1 MVSSGRSRRLKAL
14 LVLSLLLSVVQRAHA
29 TPSWMFGGLVQTLYT
44 GGSITLNSPS
54 AMVVDPAGD
63 VFVADTGNHQIVEVN
78 AYGTASVLT
87 ISGLSPAL
95 VSPTGIAID
104 GLGNLYITD
113 ADVSNSRVVK
123 VSSSGAGSVISTGAV
138 VLASPKGV
146 ALDQAGDI
154 FIADTGNNRIVEV
167 TSAGSASV
175 FAISGLTSPA
185 TLNTPMGLAVDT
197 AGNLYIADS
206 VNNRVVKVASGGTA
220 GTLVSTGELDPALNA
235 PSGVAVDRIGNIYIA
250 STGSNNIAEV
260 DTSGT
265 GTWLF
270 FSSLYMETFSLSGPL
285 GVALDV
291 FGTVYVAD
299 SGAGAG
305 HDRVLIVDR
314 ATDWPSYSSS
324 LNGSAVGFGH
334 VQLGAL
340 TGVTLTLPFVPGI
353 NFSTTTPFKVFT
365 SGVQNLDFTV
375 VTGENTNCSST
386 SDYLGCTI
394 EVQFVPTAPGL
405 RDGAVVLY
413 DENNSPIITVPLYGF
428 GDASLAVL
436 APNTGTVV
444 STGGVALNFP
454 FQIALDGAGNI
465 YDANDGGNVVKIPA
479 GGGTASVVSPSGYT
493 FGQEV
498 DGVALDGAGNL
509 YISDHLNNRIIV
521 ITPGGVAS
529 VLTISGLATAL
540 GHPTGLAFDAAGNLY
555 ISDYS
560 NGRVVEVS
568 CLLVA
573 GSTSRGIGTVIAT
586 RGYTTTSLGITGVAV
601 DSKGNIYIPD
611 GYAADPS
618 RVIKVT
624 AAGATSLLTPTGITF
639 SRPEGVTADGMD
651 NLYIADG
658 GNNRIVEITTAGVAS
673 VLAFG
678 SLPTPTTL
686 GSPFGITVDPFG
698 NLYIPDSG
706 NGRILF
712 SNVLGSALTFPS
724 TATGA
729 TSAAKTETVTNLGNQ
744 PLVFSTNPTYTANFS
759 NYSSDQN
766 PCTSS
771 TSLLAGTR
779 CDVSVVFTPQS
790 VGSLSAGITLTDN
803 TLNVPGSTQQVA
815 VSGTAFSGADATST
829 TVTVAPTSLANG
841 QAASITATVA
851 DQAHSG
857 THPTGSVSF
866 TDTLGTTTTTLS
878 SASLSSGAA
887 TLSGVVLSGVGTHTL
902 SANYAGVSGAF
913 AASSGTVTVVLSKA
927 AVTVSGPTLP
937 VAVTF
942 GQSGSVTITVTGP
955 YSTIAAPT
963 GTISYSIL
971 NSSATGVA
979 SGTPALTAGST
990 SSSATIPIPN
1000 TLASGSYTIHVT
1012 YGGDGNYGVT
1022 STATTIQLSVGQIT
1036 PTIGWNPGTTAI
1048 TYRATLGGILDASA
1062 LNGTT
1067 AVPGTFTY
1075 TATLSGGAAAAVT
1088 SASVLGAGSYTLT
1101 ATFTP
1106 TDTTTY
1112 KTVSATATLTV
1123 NQASQA
1129 ISFTPPAS
1137 PVTYGVSP
1145 ITLAASGGSSG
1156 GAVTF
1161 SVTGPATLSGNTL
1174 TITGAGTVTVTASQ
1188 AGNTNYTAATSV
1200 TATLTVNQASQTIS
1214 FTPPASPVTYGV
1226 SPITLAASG
1235 GSSGNAVTFSVTG
1248 PATLSG
1254 STLTITGAGT
1264 VEVTASQAGNT
1275 NYTAATSVTQTI
1287 VITHASASVSL
1298 VASANPILVTNAV
1311 TFTATV
1317 ASGAGTPTGSV
1328 SFIDGTTLLGAVALS
1343 SGVASYTTSSLSAA
1357 THSITAVYSG
1367 NSNSVSVTSSALAE
1381 LVQDYSLSISGSPGS
1396 GGGGNSQTVAPGGTA
1411 TYTLALGP
1419 SNGATFPAPVT
1430 LSLSGLPPGA
1440 TGSITPNILPAGSSL
1455 TNVTLS
1461 IQLPQVTARFD
1472 KKQAPNRHIPPVFW
1486 GLLLL
1491 PLAGGMRRAGKRFGR
1506 AISVLM
1512 LVVAGLTV
1520 MATLNGCGSSNGFF
1534 GQQQKTYVVTVI
1546 ATSGALSHS
1555 ANVTLTVE

>member
-1 MVSSGRSRRLKAL
+1 MVSTGRSGGLKAV
-14 LVLSLLLSVVQRAHA
+14 LVMSLLLSFVPQAHA
-29 TPSWMFGGLVQTLYT
+29 SASSMFGGLVQTLNT

-113 ADVSNSRVVK
+113 ADVSNSRVVR

-138 VLASPKGV
+138 LLASPKGV

-167 TSAGSASV
+167 TSGGSASV
-175 FAISGLTSPA
+175 LAISGLTSPA

-206 VNNRVVKVASGGTA
+206 MNNRVVKVAAGGTA
-220 GTLVSTGELDPALNA
+220 GALVSTGELDPALNA

-285 GVALDV
+285 GVALDI

-299 SGAGAG
+299 SGAAAG

-314 ATDWPSYSSS
+314 ATNWSSNSPGQYTSS
-324 LNGSAVGFGH
+324 LNKSAVGFGH
-334 VQLGAL
+334 VLLGSS
-340 TGVTLTLPFVPGI
+340 TGVTLTLPFVPQA
-353 NFSTTTPFKVFT
+353 NFSATTPFKVFT

-375 VTGENTNCSST
+375 VAGDNTNCSST
-386 SDYLGCTI
+386 SNYLGCTI
-394 EVQFVPTAPGL
+394 EVQFLPTAPGL
-405 RDGAVVLY
+405 RHGAVVLY
-413 DENNSPIITVPLYGF
+413 DSSNNPLITVPLYGF

-444 STGGVALNFP
+444 STGAVPLNFP
-454 FQIALDGAGNI
+454 FQLALDGAGNI

-479 GGGTASVVSPSGYT
+479 GGGTASVVTPTGYT

-540 GHPTGLAFDAAGNLY
+540 GHPTGLAFDGAGDLF
-555 ISDYS
+555 ISDYT

-573 GSTSRGIGTVIAT
+573 GSTSKGIGTVIAT

-601 DSKGNIYIPD
+601 DSMGNIYIPD

-658 GNNRIVEITTAGVAS
+658 GHNRIVEITTAGVAS
-673 VLAFG
+673 VLTLN
-678 SLPTPTTL
+678 SLPSPTTL

-706 NGRILF
+706 NNRILF
-712 SNVLGSALTFPS
+712 SNVSGSALTFPS

-729 TSAAKTETVTNLGNQ
+729 ASASKTATVTNLGNQ
-744 PLVFSTNPTYTANFS
+744 PLAFSATPTYTANFS

-771 TSLLAGTR
+771 TSLSAGTA
-779 CDVSVVFTPQS
+779 CDVAIVFTPQS

-803 TLNVPGSTQQVA
+803 TLNVSASTQQVA

-851 DQAHSG
+851 DQPHSS

-878 SASLSSGAA
+878 STSLNSGAA
-887 TLSGVVLSGVGTHTL
+887 TLSGIVLSGIGTHTL

-927 AVTVSGPTLP
+927 AVTLSGPTQP

-955 YSTIAAPT
+955 YNTIAAPT

-971 NSSATGVA
+971 NLSATVVA
-979 SGTPALTAGST
+979 SGTPALTAGAS
-990 SSSATIPIPN
+990 SSSATIPISS
-1000 TLASGSYTIHVT
+1000 TLASGSYTIRVT

-1022 STATTIQLSVGQIT
+1022 PTVTTIQLSVGQIT
-1036 PTIGWNPGTTAI
+1036 PAISWTPGTTAI
-1048 TYRATLGGILDASA
+1048 TYGAASGGILDASA

-1067 AVPGTFTY
+1067 AVPGAFTY
-1075 TATLSGGAAAAVT
+1075 TATLSGGTAVAVT
-1088 SASVLGAGSYTLT
+1088 STSVLGAGSYTLT

-1112 KTVSATATLTV
+1112 KTVSA
-1123 NQASQA
+1123 
-1129 ISFTPPAS
+1129 
-1137 PVTYGVSP
+1137 
-1145 ITLAASGGSSG
+1145 
-1156 GAVTF
+1156 
-1161 SVTGPATLSGNTL
+1161 
-1174 TITGAGTVTVTASQ
+1174 
-1188 AGNTNYTAATSV
+1188 

-1254 STLTITGAGT
+1254 NTLTITGAGT
-1264 VEVTASQAGNT
+1264 VRVTASQAGST
-1275 NYTAATSVTQTI
+1275 NYSAATSITQTI
-1287 VITHASASVSL
+1287 VITQASASVNL
-1298 VASANPILVTNAV
+1298 VANANPILITNAV

-1317 ASGAGTPTGSV
+1317 IFAAGTPTGSV
-1328 SFIDGTTLLGAVALS
+1328 QFFDGTTLLGTVVLS
-1343 SGVASYTTSSLSAA
+1343 SGTASYTTSSLAAA

-1381 LVQDYSLSISGSPGS
+1381 LVQDYTLSISGSPGS
-1396 GGGGNSQTVAPGGTA
+1396 SDGSSSQTVAPGGTA

-1419 SNGATFPAPVT
+1419 SNGAIFPAPVT
-1430 LSLSGLPPGA
+1430 LTLSGLPPGA
-1440 TGSITPNILPAGSSL
+1440 TGSITPDLLPAGSSL

-1461 IQLPQVTARFD
+1461 IQLPQVTASLD
-1472 KKQAPNRHIPPVFW
+1472 KKQAANRHMPPVFW

-1491 PLAGGMRRAGKRFGR
+1491 PFAGGMRRAGKRLGQT
-1506 AISVLM
+1506 ISVLM
-1512 LVVAGLTV
+1512 LMIAALTGV
-1520 MATLNGCGSSNGFF
+1520 ATLNGCGSSNGFF

-1546 ATSGALSHS
+1546 ATSGRLSHTV
-1555 ANVTLTVE
+1555 NLTLTVE